1 MVFCRRRCSAFWRC
15 FFSVSDSL
23 KQYFWKI
30 WNCIQYLMI
39 ILYRK
44 KSYYCSWWYKKSSRL
59 KTKNLLSRKIE
70 HFQRP
75 DTHIYI
81 YIFFGFLIEKRI
93 ICHKHIHSHLVII
106 CFDTFASRIYLLN
119 SLLTTCTPL
128 TPSPSCHLNYPP
140 SCTEIY
146 ANSSTSLS
154 INCGQRSI

>member
-1 MVFCRRRCSAFWRC
+1 
-15 FFSVSDSL
+15 
-23 KQYFWKI
+23 
-30 WNCIQYLMI
+30 MI

-75 DTHIYI
+75 DTYI

-93 ICHKHIHSHLVII
+93 ICHKNIHSHLVII

-140 SCTEIY
+140 SYTEIY
-146 ANSSTSLS
+146 ANLQQYLSFNKLRHKHNCHLSHICKFCLKYGEFTLSDTNECFWSLHVWTDDS
-154 INCGQRSI
+154 